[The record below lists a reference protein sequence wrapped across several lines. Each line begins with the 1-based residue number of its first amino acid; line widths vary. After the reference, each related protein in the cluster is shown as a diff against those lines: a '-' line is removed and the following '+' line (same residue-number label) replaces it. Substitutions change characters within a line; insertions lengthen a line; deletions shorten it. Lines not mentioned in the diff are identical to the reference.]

1 MRRQKYTERANA
13 FFALSFKPRP
23 QGSLLL
29 FRLSLSAIYLIRFYP
44 RYFEN
49 GFQEPGMDKGE
60 STTQISLTKDRKDAE
75 VLCLLQTY

>member
-1 MRRQKYTERANA
+1 MV
-13 FFALSFKPRP
+13 
-23 QGSLLL
+23 
-29 FRLSLSAIYLIRFYP
+29 RLSVSAIYFILFYP

-60 STTQISLTKDRKDAE
+60 TTQISVTKDSKEAE